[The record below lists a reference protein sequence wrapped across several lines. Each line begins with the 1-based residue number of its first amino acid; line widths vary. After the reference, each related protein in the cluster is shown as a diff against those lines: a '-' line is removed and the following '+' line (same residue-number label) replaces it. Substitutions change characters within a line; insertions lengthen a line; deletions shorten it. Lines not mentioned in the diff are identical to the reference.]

1 MKDILNKPEYD
12 FINKN
17 EHLGKHVILL
27 GLAGSY
33 AYGTNIEGSDIDIRQ
48 SLLIF

>member
-1 MKDILNKPEYD
+1 MTDYKNILNKPEYD

-27 GLAGSY
+27 RLAGNY
-33 AYGTNIEGSDIDIRQ
+33 AYRTNKSGRAHV
-48 SLLIF
+48 